1 MHKNDLIFI
10 SECATHLYTVILNC
24 RACIKI
30 ALYHK
35 LNICCFISNLLSI
48 GVCRFSIIYFGTNSQ
63 LFFVSLMLQRQ
74 RAFSPPFLLTFVSFS
89 LREMY
94 KAAAVHTENLNHLRP
109 VSFVLGALK
118 AAADWSRGVQ
128 RAPP

>member
-1 MHKNDLIFI
+1 MHKNNLIFI
-10 SECATHLYTVILNC
+10 SECNTSVHCNSKLQSLHKNCIISQIKYLLLYFESLVDRC
-24 RACIKI
+24 VSF
-30 ALYHK
+30 LYH
-35 LNICCFISNLLSI
+35 LF
-48 GVCRFSIIYFGTNSQ
+48 RTNSQ